1 MAFTATPPSGNRF
14 TMDATPESGGANL
27 GPTPVEALLS
37 SLAACSAMDVV
48 GMLEKMRQTIAS
60 YTIEVRWVKRSE
72 GEFPRPVESVVVEH
86 ILTGPDLD
94 PTAVERAV
102 NLSVEK
108 YCSVLATLRFSPPV
122 ESKWRIE

>member
-1 MAFTATPPSGNRF
+1 
-14 TMDATPESGGANL
+14 MDATPDSGGSNL
-27 GPTPVEALLS
+27 GPTPIEALLS

-48 GMLEKMRQTIAS
+48 GMLEKMRQPIAS
-60 YTIEVRWVKRSE
+60 YTIEVHWVKRSE

-86 ILTGPDLD
+86 ILTGAELD

-102 NLSVEK
+102 KLSVEK

-122 ESKWRIE
+122 ESKWRIA